1 MKSSSIKLHPGD
13 NVAVALTDLR
23 KDDKVMVGGS
33 LVSLLD
39 DIEIKHKFS
48 LGDLEIADE
57 IIIYRVLIGKA
68 KYPVPTVG
76 LLCL

>member
-39 DIEIKHKFS
+39 DI
-48 LGDLEIADE
+48 
-57 IIIYRVLIGKA
+57 
-68 KYPVPTVG
+68 
-76 LLCL
+76 